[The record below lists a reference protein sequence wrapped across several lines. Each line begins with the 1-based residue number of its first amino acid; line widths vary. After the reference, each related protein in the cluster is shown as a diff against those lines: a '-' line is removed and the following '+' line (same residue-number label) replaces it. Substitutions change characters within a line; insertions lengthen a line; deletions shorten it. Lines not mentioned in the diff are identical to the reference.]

1 MSSDERDVSG
11 QSESS
16 KTVNKWRMT
25 RRNFAAATG
34 ILAAGLVS
42 QAGQAMAMA
51 RPPRRGGGGGGGGT
65 NCFLAGTR
73 IQTSIGEVPVD
84 QLKAGDLVV
93 TQSGATKPILQVLVM
108 PVADGTGAELP
119 IADLPVKIERGAL
132 APELPRRDLFLSQS
146 HMLLI
151 DGTLIPA
158 GYLVNGNTITVVEAA
173 KVEKLAFYHIDLGEH
188 DVVVAEGAPCESFIE
203 HYGKTCAPVIR
214 YGGLRS
220 KVASRLR
227 SAVSP
232 FVDIRNRADVVR
244 DRLEDR
250 AELMRAA

>member
-51 RPPRRGGGGGGGGT
+51 RPPRRGGGGGGSH
-65 NCFLAGTR
+65 CFLAGTLIR
-73 IQTSIGEVPVD
+73 TSIGEVPVD
-84 QLKAGDLVV
+84 QLKAGDLIV
-93 TQSGATKPILQVLVM
+93 TQSGETKPILNVLVM
-108 PVADGTGAELP
+108 PVADGAGAELP
-119 IADLPVKIERGAL
+119 IAELPVKIERGAL
-132 APELPRRDLFLSQS
+132 APELPRRDLFVSQS

-158 GYLVNGNTITVVEAA
+158 GYLVNGQTITVVEAA
-173 KVEKLAFYHIDLGEH
+173 QEEKFAFYHIDLGEH
-188 DVVVAEGAPCESFIE
+188 DVVVAEGAPCESYVE
-203 HYGKTCAPVIR
+203 EYGQTCAPVIQ

-232 FVDIRNRADVVR
+232 FVDIRNRGDVVR

-250 AELMRAA
+250 AELLRAA